1 VLGVALF
8 QPVLGLGTWLH
19 ERFVELRWWWDGWDR
34 WDQTLMNWRA
44 VWAVL
49 GMMGLVIAMLIVL
62 VVLHRL
68 IRTVVNE
75 VTLRPLKGMR
85 DVLRSTGP
93 QNLGQRVPAAG
104 APDQLTDLALAI
116 NDMLDRVALGY
127 EGQRRFAA
135 NASHELRTPLAVQ
148 RTLVEVAMVTEE
160 DNPGVDRLGR
170 ELLLVNE
177 SSEALIEGLLVLA
190 ESDRGIS
197 GAIPV
202 RLDELADSVLD
213 RYTDLAAQHEVSL
226 RRALRE
232 RTVPGDPLL
241 LERMLGNLVHNAIKY
256 NRTGGWVE
264 VAVTS
269 DGITVHNTGREILA
283 HQVAPLFEPFRRL
296 VTDRTSHREGAGLG
310 LSIVRSI
317 TAAHHGTV
325 DARPGGDGGL
335 CVEIGLPA
343 GWREGRSPA

>member
-1 VLGVALF
+1 MLGVVLF
-8 QPVLGLGTWLH
+8 HPVISLGRWIG
-19 ERFVELRWWWDGWDR
+19 ERFADLRWWWDGWDR
-34 WDQTLMNWRA
+34 WNQTLMNWRSF
-44 VWAVL
+44 WAVL
-49 GMMGLVIAMLIVL
+49 GMVGLVLAMLIAL

-75 VTLRPLKGMR
+75 VVLRPLKAMQ
-85 DVLRSTGP
+85 DVLRATGP
-93 QNLGQRVPAAG
+93 QNLSQRVPTAG

-116 NDMLDRVALGY
+116 NAMLDRVALSY

-190 ESDRGIS
+190 ESDRGVS

-202 RLDELADSVLD
+202 RLDELAGSVLD
-213 RYTDLAAQHEVSL
+213 RYSDLAAQHEVSL
-226 RRALRE
+226 RPALRE
-232 RTVPGDPLL
+232 RTVPGDPVL

-264 VAVTS
+264 VAVSS
-269 DGITVHNTGREILA
+269 DGVTVHNTGREVLA

-296 VTDRTSHREGAGLG
+296 VADRTSHREGAGLG

-317 TAAHHGTV
+317 TAAHHGTI
-325 DARPGGDGGL
+325 DARPGLDGGL
-335 CVEIGLPA
+335 RVEIDLPA
-343 GWREGRSPA
+343 G

>member
-1 VLGVALF
+1 MSLGGW
-8 QPVLGLGTWLH
+8 LGD
-19 ERFVELRWWWDGWDR
+19 RFADLRWWWDGWDR
-34 WDQTLMNWRA
+34 WDESLMNRRA
-44 VWAVL
+44 FWAVL
-49 GMMGLVIAMLIVL
+49 GTVGLVIALLIAL
-62 VVLHRL
+62 VVLHQL

-75 VTLRPLKGMR
+75 VVLRPLKTMQS
-85 DVLRSTGP
+85 VLRSTGP
-93 QNLGQRVPAAG
+93 QNLGQRVPTAG
-104 APDQLTDLALAI
+104 APDQLTDLTLTI
-116 NDMLDRVALGY
+116 NDMLDRVALSY

-148 RTLVEVAMVTEE
+148 RALVEVTMVTEE
-160 DNPGVDRLGR
+160 DNPAVDRLGR

-190 ESDRGIS
+190 ESDRGVS

-202 RLDELADSVLD
+202 RMDELADSVLD
-213 RYTDLAAQHEVSL
+213 RYTDLAARHEVSL
-226 RRALRE
+226 RRALQE
-232 RTVPGDPLL
+232 SIVPGDPLL

-269 DGITVHNTGREILA
+269 NGVTVHNTGREILA

-296 VTDRTSHREGAGLG
+296 VADRTSQREGAGLG

-325 DARPGGDGGL
+325 DARPGQDGGL
-335 CVEIGLPA
+335 HVEIGLPA
-343 GWREGRSPA
+343 S